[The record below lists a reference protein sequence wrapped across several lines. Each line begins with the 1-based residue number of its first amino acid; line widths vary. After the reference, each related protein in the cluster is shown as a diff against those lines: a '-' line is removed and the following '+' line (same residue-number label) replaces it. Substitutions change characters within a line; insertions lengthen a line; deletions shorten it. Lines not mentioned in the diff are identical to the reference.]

1 VVDRPDSQIQFGDPE
16 RILHLGQL
24 DVRLPELTGVL
35 LFPVGPQKVA
45 AGCMTGPIVPFVLP
59 EGDGPASKVT
69 QTAALYSNLEPG
81 SRRGVALQEA
91 IEVTRDYLGLFV

>member
-1 VVDRPDSQIQFGDPE
+1 
-16 RILHLGQL
+16 
-24 DVRLPELTGVL
+24 
-35 LFPVGPQKVA
+35 
-45 AGCMTGPIVPFVLP
+45 MTGPIVPFVLP